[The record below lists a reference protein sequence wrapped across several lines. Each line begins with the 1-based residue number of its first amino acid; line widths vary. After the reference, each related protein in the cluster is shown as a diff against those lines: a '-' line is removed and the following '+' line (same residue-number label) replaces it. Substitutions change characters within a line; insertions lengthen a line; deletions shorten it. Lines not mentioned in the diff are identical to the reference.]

1 MRNNIVI
8 AFLIILMNYSFI
20 NITYSNPNKI
30 IKNVICKEKQIF
42 KKYLEEGQNEKLLW
56 YGISNDGSTVTEL
69 YVSNTTNKWT
79 ILETDT
85 KGISCA
91 TIGGD
96 ISTFLN

>member
-1 MRNNIVI
+1 MKNNII
-8 AFLIILMNYSFI
+8 ITFLIILLNYSFI

-42 KKYLEEGQNEKLLW
+42 KKYLEEKENEKLLW

-69 YVSNTTNKWT
+69 YVSNNTNKWT
-79 ILETDT
+79 ILETNT
-85 KGISCA
+85 KGLSCA

-96 ISTFLN
+96 ISIFVK